1 MKGATMVYRLRTTDA
16 LVYLMLAAALLTGCS
31 QERGT
36 ARQGGMPASEQSPAA
51 TAATDQK
58 EKQRL
63 TYISAAPAPAG
74 DRNGGSLVAQEAAVR
89 MTNSLKYVPEEVTIQ
104 AGQTVVWTNT
114 SSTFHTVTNDPA
126 LAQDRSHAQLP
137 EGAQPFN
144 SGNIAPG
151 EVFQHTFEVPG
162 AYVYF
167 CIPHE
172 AMGMVGKITVQK
184 KQ

>member
-1 MKGATMVYRLRTTDA
+1 MRGCLKMAKALACLMPAMV
-16 LVYLMLAAALLTGCS
+16 LLTGCGP
-31 QERGT
+31 ERGT
-36 ARQGGMPASEQSPAA
+36 AHQDGSAASDLSSAETPAA
-51 TAATDQK
+51 RQDG
-58 EKQRL
+58 QRL
-63 TYISAAPAPAG
+63 SYVSTTSAPAG
-74 DRNGGSLVAQEAAVR
+74 NQDGGSLVGKEAAVR
-89 MTNSLKYVPEEVTIQ
+89 MTNSLKYVPEEVTIS

-126 LAQDRSHAQLP
+126 LAKDRSHAQLP

-151 EVFQHTFEVPG
+151 DVFQRTFEVPG
-162 AYVYF
+162 TYVYF

-172 AMGMVGKITVQK
+172 AMGMVGNITVQK